1 MNHEVAI
8 KDFVLNQ
15 AQMHVYKND
24 MTQRINLFPSM
35 LLHVFPFFFFKF
47 QQYIWYILLT
57 RNDESATLGIWFI
70 VHRNLSLGK
79 WKYIAFFVT
88 EVTSW
93 SSRIPQSLESHHHPE
108 KGGNKSPSWK
118 SITIKRL
125 ASKKNEWQF
134 LPKLGQNYVF
144 NSCEAHDPLN
154 LE

>member
-24 MTQRINLFPSM
+24 MTQRINRFPSM
-35 LLHVFPFFFFKF
+35 LLHVFPFFKF

-93 SSRIPQSLESHHHPE
+93 SSRIPQSLESHHHPV
-108 KGGNKSPSWK
+108 KGGNKSTPENRIK
-118 SITIKRL
+118 IKRL
-125 ASKKNEWQF
+125 ASKKINDSSR
-134 LPKLGQNYVF
+134 QN
-144 NSCEAHDPLN
+144 
-154 LE
+154 